1 MKNLKTKLLGSIAGL
16 VTLFSP
22 GLAQAQAWPSKP
34 VRVIVPVTAG
44 GLSDVIARAMSA
56 ELSKIWGQTVVV
68 ENKPGAGHI
77 IATEFVVKSPADG
90 YTVLMTDRAMSA
102 NPFLYK
108 KLPYDA
114 SKDLTPVANMIL
126 ITSVLLAHP
135 GFAPRTLQELV
146 AAAKDKPGTINY
158 GSFGKGTVTHVD
170 MEAFAAKVGIKLV
183 HIPYKGIA
191 DVLPAL
197 ASGQIQIALAGIP
210 PALTLIRSGALRTVA
225 LAGAPRSRLLPDT
238 PTSTEAGFPG
248 LLSES
253 WTGFFVPSAT
263 PAAVVGKFGADMG
276 RVIDMA
282 DFRTKYI
289 TGVGLEPLFLGPENF
304 AEYLRNERAS
314 MVERMKGLDVQL
326 D

>member
-1 MKNLKTKLLGSIAGL
+1 MRNLKTTLLGSIAGL
-16 VTLFSP
+16 VILLSP
-22 GLAQAQAWPSKP
+22 ALARAQAWPAKP

-90 YTVLMTDRAMSA
+90 YTVLMTDRAMTA
-102 NPFLYK
+102 NPFLYR

-114 SKDLTPVANMIL
+114 AKDLTPVANMIL
-126 ITSVLLAHP
+126 ITSVLLANP
-135 GFAPRTLQELV
+135 GFAPRTLADIV

-170 MEAFAAKVGIKLV
+170 MEAFAAKAGIKLV

-210 PALTLIRSGALRTVA
+210 PALTLIRSGQLRTVA

-238 PTSTEAGFPG
+238 PTSAEAGFPG

-263 PAAVVGKFGADMG
+263 PAAVVTKFGADMG
-276 RVIDMA
+276 RVMDMA

-289 TGVGLEPLFLGPENF
+289 TGVGLEPYFLGPEKF